1 MYLKPFRSTSV
12 TPRLLR
18 AALSLL
24 KNLCS
29 SVGEVKH
36 AVFSTFSFLCREDES
51 FHSFRVQAK
60 LLVVVA

>member
-1 MYLKPFRSTSV
+1 MYLKPLRSTSV

-29 SVGEVKH
+29 SVGEAKH
-36 AVFSTFSFLCREDES
+36 AVFSTFSFCVERMNRFTRS
-51 FHSFRVQAK
+51 VSK
-60 LLVVVA
+60 LNS

>member
-36 AVFSTFSFLCREDES
+36 AVFSTFSFCVERMNRFTRS
-51 FHSFRVQAK
+51 VSK
-60 LLVVVA
+60 PNSLL